1 MTEQPEAQ
9 TPEIDPKT
17 PAETGQPDTA
27 NPQPDEAPE
36 EENSPT

>member
-1 MTEQPEAQ
+1 MTERSDDALQD
-9 TPEIDPKT
+9 DPKT
-17 PAETGQPDTA
+17 PADTGQPDIA